1 MDTVVQ
7 IVYEFREPITVVVG
21 PDSNIALFLGTVK
34 FDERVIELWQGSL
47 MGPSYKVWSRE
58 DSK

>member
-1 MDTVVQ
+1 MDAVVQ
-7 IVYEFREPITVVVG
+7 IVYEFRKPVTVIVD
-21 PDSNIALFLGTVK
+21 PTSNLELFFETIK
-34 FDERVIELWQGSL
+34 FDGRVIELWQGSL